1 MPNWKK
7 LIVSGSNATLSR
19 LTVDNSITA
28 SLLNVTTSVTA
39 SSYTGSFVGDG
50 SGLTGIESDSD
61 WKNESTYLS
70 SSKEIRV
77 TGTISGSTKLQI
89 GSGHTNSGTLSS
101 IGGGDTNTITST
113 CGFIGSGCNNRISN
127 IGGFIGG
134 GKSNCVQRCFSTIA
148 GGIQNC
154 TNSEYGHDFIG
165 GGKNNSISGSY

>member
-50 SGLTGIESDSD
+50 SGLTGIVSDTDGD

-77 TGTISGSTKLQI
+77 TGTISGSTTLQI
-89 GSGHTNSGTLSS
+89 
-101 IGGGDTNTITST
+101 
-113 CGFIGSGCNNRISN
+113 
-127 IGGFIGG
+127 
-134 GKSNCVQRCFSTIA
+134 
-148 GGIQNC
+148 
-154 TNSEYGHDFIG
+154 
-165 GGKNNSISGSY
+165 